1 MLSVTCIN
9 FYVALKI
16 TQLEQMTFEG
26 NSSYFIFYYI
36 INIVQDCLQETM
48 LISGGTIIFF

>member
-9 FYVALKI
+9 FYVALEI
-16 TQLEQMTFEG
+16 SQLDQMTFEG
-26 NSSYFIFYYI
+26 HSSYFIFYYI
-36 INIVQDCLQETM
+36 LNIVQDFRQETM